1 MKTTSYILYKK
12 KKLKCNL
19 NFLCNL
25 HFISKLFLGEQF
37 NNNNKEKEDSSL
49 FFLLNKKG
57 EVNEILKIIY
67 RYNANNRIIFFLSCS
82 VARPRY

>member
-19 NFLCNL
+19 KFLCNL

-37 NNNNKEKEDSSL
+37 NNNNNKEKEDSSL
-49 FFLLNKKG
+49 FFFIKQKG
-57 EVNEILKIIY
+57 E
-67 RYNANNRIIFFLSCS
+67 S
-82 VARPRY
+82 